1 VKPFPTLLAIA
12 LAAAFA
18 GCDPD
23 PVEVELLAYD
33 QASDTYT
40 FQAVT
45 LETIEDLGELSGRA
59 TSVIG
64 GAAFTYN
71 LGTGIMKWDDAGN
84 PVAFAAVEADGV
96 LVPEDFDS
104 LAMVSTYYGLEL
116 SLLFFEKIGMPR
128 GTLVHLD
135 TYYWPRFKTIY
146 ADGESEIIS
155 DNAYYM
161 YLSQDERA
169 FFVFPFEQFQ
179 WIPMSIN
186 SGIMTHEFSHAVF
199 DQVVDEPNRA
209 LIPNMEPASRNFLY
223 GLNEGWADYIAVART
238 GDPDFM
244 SHTSP
249 KGVFGIQCNSAGW
262 VELVRDAAIVYHYN
276 VGIDTEARTVPIDEF
291 CPYDIGSFVASTMYG
306 VARQLDGYDHADY
319 DAVPSREA
327 QERVAAWFYRAME
340 ELGQTMALDFEL
352 WDLFGLMAALAPSE
366 ADRVEYCDTLSERY
380 YIYYAAVEG
389 C

>member
-1 VKPFPTLLAIA
+1 MKTLTPA
-12 LAAAFA
+12 LAVVFVAVLS

-23 PVEVELLAYD
+23 PVRIELLAYD
-33 QASDTYT
+33 EASDAYT
-40 FQAVT
+40 FQSVT
-45 LETIEDLGELSGRA
+45 LETIDDVGELRGRA
-59 TSVIG
+59 TKMIG

-71 LGTGIMKWDDAGN
+71 LGTGIMKWDDAGGS
-84 PVAFAAVEADGV
+84 VAFAAVDVDGV

-104 LAMVSTYYGLEL
+104 LAMASIYHGLEL

-128 GTLVHLD
+128 DKLVQLD

-146 ADGESEIIS
+146 SDGETEIVA

-161 YLSQDERA
+161 YMSKNERA

-199 DQVVDEPNRA
+199 DELVDEPNRQ
-209 LIPNMEPASRNFLY
+209 LIVNMEPASRNFLY
-223 GLNEGWADYIAVART
+223 GLNEGWADYMAAART

-249 KGVFGIQCNSAGW
+249 KGVFGIQCNSEGW
-262 VELVRDAAIVYHYN
+262 VELVRDASVITYYN
-276 VGIDTEARTVPIDEF
+276 AGIDAEARNMAVDEF
-291 CPYDIGSFVASTMYG
+291 CPYDIGVFFASTMYG
-306 VARQLDGYDHADY
+306 LARQLEGYEHNDY
-319 DAVPSREA
+319 YAVPSREA
-327 QERVAAWFYRAME
+327 QERVAVWLYGTMD
-340 ELGQTMALDFEL
+340 ELGQTLALDFEL
-352 WDLFGLMAALAPSE
+352 WDLFSLMVARAASE
-366 ADRVEYCDTLSERY
+366 EDRAELCDTLSARFYMY
-380 YIYYAAVEG
+380 YPAVEG